1 MGAFSI
7 YETALWAS
15 DADLALTLGF
25 KNVSSANSI
34 PLTYRP
40 TPSKAVIEA
49 QSAALMVGRCN
60 LAVLKGVV
68 NLVALRAAE
77 CFDCDYVNAWLPDE
91 DQGINA
97 TLVALLRSGDT
108 VIDVAPRRA
117 AQLRTEPFG
126 MRLNVISAGWDD
138 GGNVVNMAEV
148 SAM

>member
-1 MGAFSI
+1 METFST
-7 YETALWAS
+7 YEAALWTS

-25 KNVSSANSI
+25 KRLNDANSI

-49 QSAALMVGRCN
+49 QSAALMVGRHN
-60 LAVLKGVV
+60 LAVLKGVA

-77 CFDCDYVNAWLPDE
+77 CFDCGYVNVWLPNE
-91 DQGINA
+91 DHAIHA
-97 TLVALLRSGDT
+97 TLIALLRSGDT
-108 VIDVAPRRA
+108 VMDVAPA
-117 AQLRTEPFG
+117 WGSQLRTEPFG